1 MHSALNTILEKHMK
15 TVNWGIISTAKIGT
29 EKVIPA
35 IQEASS
41 CRVKAICSRNIQNAQ
56 KAAADLQIEDVYGN
70 YKDMLAD
77 PTIDAVYIPLPNHLH
92 VEWAVIALEHDKHVL
107 VEKPLGLNSKEAK
120 ALLETAERYPH
131 LKVMEGF
138 MYRHHPQ
145 WLYARELVRTNQ
157 IGELKTIN
165 SFFSYYNADP
175 DNVRNQA
182 DIGGGSLM
190 DIGCY
195 LVSLS
200 RFLFD
205 AEPVKVVATI
215 DRDPQFKTDRLA
227 SAILEFENG
236 TSTFTCSTQL
246 SPYQRV
252 LIYGSKGHIEIE
264 IPFNAPP
271 DEKCRI
277 WLTHNEGRE
286 EILFDICNQ
295 YTFQAELFA
304 RAIYANKE
312 VPTSLSD
319 GVANMA
325 VLDALFESSSTGNW
339 VRLVLS

>member
-1 MHSALNTILEKHMK
+1 MPPPRIHFWEKNMK

-35 IQEASS
+35 IQAASS
-41 CRVKAICSRNIQNAQ
+41 CHVKAISSRDIQAAQ
-56 KAAADLQIEDVYGN
+56 RAAAELQIEAVFGSYR
-70 YKDMLAD
+70 DMLAD

-92 VEWAVIALEHDKHVL
+92 VEWAIRALEHGKHVL
-107 VEKPLGLNSKEAK
+107 VEKPLGLSSEEATL
-120 ALLETAERYPH
+120 LLEASERFPH

-145 WLYARELVRTNQ
+145 WLYALELVKDKQ

-175 DNVRNQA
+175 DNVRNKA
-182 DIGGGSLM
+182 NIGGGALM

-195 LVSLS
+195 PISLS

-205 AEPVKVVATI
+205 AEPRKVIATLE
-215 DRDPQFKTDRLA
+215 RDPQFKTDRLA
-227 SAILEFENG
+227 SAILEFANG

-252 LIYGSKGHIEIE
+252 LIYGTKGHIEIE

-271 DEKCRI
+271 DKDCRI
-277 WLTHNEGRE
+277 WLTRDGVRE
-286 EILFDICNQ
+286 EILFDICDQ

-304 RAIYANKE
+304 RAIYDDKE
-312 VPTSLSD
+312 VPTPLSD
-319 GVANMA
+319 GIANMI
-325 VLDALFESSSTGNW
+325 VIDALFESGERGNW
-339 VRLVLS
+339 VELT